1 MKMNHIIGKMR
12 TKGYDRG
19 IQKGEEGASRRG
31 RAAYR
36 VLIGIAAALA
46 LVLLAGTLYALVF
59 RSGRTEPPLRTRE
72 SVLLQSATDGGVF
85 TGIGRL
91 RAATADPEPIT
102 VILSIV
108 FPYPADDK
116 PFTEELAS
124 QIVNFRSIT
133 QEYFASLSAEELRRK
148 DDASIKAEILRR
160 YNLRLRLGQ
169 IETLYFSEY
178 LVIE

>member
-1 MKMNHIIGKMR
+1 MR
-12 TKGYDRG
+12 RAGYDRR
-19 IQKGEEGASRRG
+19 IRQREEEASRRG
-31 RAAYR
+31 KAVYR
-36 VLIGIAAALA
+36 VLMWIAAALA

-59 RSGRTEPPLRTRE
+59 RSGRAEPPLQTRG
-72 SVLLQSATDGGVF
+72 SALLQSATDGGVF

-91 RAATADPEPIT
+91 RAATAGPEPVT

-124 QIVNFRSIT
+124 QIVNFRST
-133 QEYFASLSAEELRRK
+133 THEYFASLTAEELRRK

-160 YNLRLRLGQ
+160 YNPLLRLGQ
-169 IETLYFSEY
+169 IKTLYFSEY